1 MTKKDLVLKA
11 AKELFGEYGYND
23 TTFKKI
29 ADRAG
34 VAVGLLSHHYG
45 SKEKLFRV
53 AGLDVAERLVNALQ
67 NEVAIAETGFEAV
80 CCFCKGYLKFSVDPN
95 EDFLVLV
102 RCSPFSDL
110 KMSNERDAMVHKFAQ
125 VPALLET
132 CVARGVRDG
141 SLPDVPVSETAS
153 VVLCNLV
160 GAVRTKLLSPYS
172 PSSLYEGIIHFIKR
186 SLTNKSE

>member
-1 MTKKDLVLKA
+1 MTKKEIVLKT
-11 AKELFGEYGYND
+11 AKEIFGELGYSG

-45 SKEKLFRV
+45 NKEKLFKE
-53 AGLDVAERLVNALQ
+53 AGFDVAERLSSTLQ
-67 NEVAIAETGFEAV
+67 DEVLQAENGYDAV
-80 CCFCKGYLKFSVDPN
+80 YRFAKRYLEFSIDPD

-110 KMSNERDAMVHKFAQ
+110 KTGADRDAMVHKFAQ
-125 VPALLET
+125 IPVLLEN

-141 SLPDVPVSETAS
+141 SIPNLLVAETAS

-160 GAVRTKLLSPYS
+160 GAVRTKLLTPYS
-172 PSSLYEGIIHFIKR
+172 PPKLYAEALKFMMR
-186 SLTNKSE
+186 SLKAA

>member
-1 MTKKDLVLKA
+1 MTKKDMVLKS
-11 AKELFGEYGYND
+11 AKELFGECGYND

-45 SKEKLFRV
+45 SKEKLFRA
-53 AGLDVAERLVNALQ
+53 AGLDVAERLGNVLQ
-67 NEVAIAETGFEAV
+67 DEVAQAQSGLDAV
-80 CCFCKGYLKFSVDPN
+80 CRFCQRYLEFSVDPD

-110 KMSNERDAMVHKFAQ
+110 KTGTDRDAMVHKFAQ
-125 VPALLET
+125 IPALLES

-141 SLPDVPVSETAS
+141 SLPDVDVSETAS
-153 VVLCNLV
+153 VVFCNLV
-160 GAVRTKLLSPYS
+160 GAVRTKLLTPYS
-172 PSSLYEGIIHFIKR
+172 PPTLYDGIVSFIRR
-186 SLTNKSE
+186 SLTNKCE

>member
-1 MTKKDLVLKA
+1 MTKKDMVLKA

-53 AGLDVAERLVNALQ
+53 AGLDVTERLVNVLQ
-67 NEVAIAETGFEAV
+67 GEVAAAESGLEAV
-80 CCFCKGYLKFSVDPN
+80 CFFSEGYLKFSVDPN

-110 KMSNERDAMVHKFAQ
+110 KMGNDRDAMVQKFAQ
-125 VPALLET
+125 IPALLET

-141 SLPDVPVSETAS
+141 SLPDFPVSETAS
-153 VVLCNLV
+153 IVLCNLV

-172 PSSLYEGIIHFIKR
+172 PPNLYGGIVKFIRR
-186 SLTNKSE
+186 SLTNRNS

>member
-1 MTKKDLVLKA
+1 MTKKDMVLKA
-11 AKELFGEYGYND
+11 AKEMFGEYGYND

-53 AGLDVAERLVNALQ
+53 AGLDVTERLVNVLQ
-67 NEVAIAETGFEAV
+67 NEIAVSESGLEAV
-80 CCFCKGYLKFSVDPN
+80 SLFCEGYLKFSIDAN

-110 KMSNERDAMVHKFAQ
+110 KMGNDRDAMVQKFAQ
-125 VPALLET
+125 IPALLET

-141 SLPDVPVSETAS
+141 SLPDLNISETAS
-153 VVLCNLV
+153 IILCNLV

-172 PSSLYEGIIHFIKR
+172 PPHLYEGIITFIKR
-186 SLTNKSE
+186 SLTKKCN